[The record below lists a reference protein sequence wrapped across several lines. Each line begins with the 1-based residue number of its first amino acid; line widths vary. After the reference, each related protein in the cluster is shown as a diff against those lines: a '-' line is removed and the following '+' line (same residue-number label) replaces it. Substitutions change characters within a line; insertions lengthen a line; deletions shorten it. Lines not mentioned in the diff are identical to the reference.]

1 MFWYE
6 LQLLLEEDAMKSRVF
21 YTDLRAGRDKSLLV
35 KISDL
40 AEAAGI
46 RKVVKK
52 NGLTAI
58 KIHFGE
64 RGNTAFIRPLLVRP
78 IVESVTQAGGKPFLT
93 DSGTLYVGSRGNA
106 VDHLATAVVNGFAY
120 SVVGAPLI
128 IADGIDGRDEV
139 AIPLGL
145 KNCEQ
150 AWIGSALVRADSLIS
165 LAHFKLH
172 EAAGFGGSIKN
183 VGMGAASRKG
193 KMAQHSDVAPEVIS
207 KLCLGCGKCLE
218 ECAHGAISMVDR
230 PPDAPRPAGASE
242 KIMQIDQGHCAGCAR
257 CIHAC
262 PQGAISINW
271 EADLPKFMER
281 MVEYTV
287 GALRGKEKR
296 SLFLNFLTQISPACD
311 CYPFADAPIV
321 ADIGIVASR
330 DPVAIDQ
337 ASVDL
342 LNSRPVLESSCLK
355 GSDLAGTDKIRAVYP
370 KIDWQHQ
377 LDYAAALGLGSREYE
392 LVTL

>member
-1 MFWYE
+1 MAE
-6 LQLLLEEDAMKSRVF
+6 NSKVF
-21 YTDLRAGRDKSLLV
+21 FTSLRAGRNKSLLN
-35 KISDL
+35 KIAEL

-46 RKVVKK
+46 KSILKK

-78 IVESVTQAGGKPFLT
+78 IVDRVIEAGGKPFLT
-93 DSGTLYVGSRGNA
+93 DAGTLYVGTRGNA
-106 VDHLATAVVNGFAY
+106 VDHLTTAVLNGFDY

-139 AIPLGL
+139 AVPINLRHF
-145 KNCEQ
+145 KE
-150 AWIGSALVRADSLIS
+150 AYIGSAFARAESIIS

-172 EAAGFGGSIKN
+172 EAAGFGGAIKN
-183 VGMGAASRKG
+183 VGMGTASRKG

-207 KLCLGCGKCLE
+207 KYCIGCGLCIE
-218 ECAHGAISMVDR
+218 ECAQGAITLVDR
-230 PPDAPRPAGASE
+230 PADAEHPEGATD
-242 KIMQIDQGHCAGCAR
+242 KISRIDQELCAGCAR

-262 PQGAISINW
+262 PHGGLGINW

-281 MVEYTV
+281 MVEYTLA
-287 GALRGKEKR
+287 ALKGKEKR
-296 SLFLNFLTQISPACD
+296 SLFINFLTQISPACD

-321 ADIGIVASR
+321 ADIGIMASR

-337 ASVDL
+337 ASVDM
-342 LNSRPVLESSCLK
+342 LNTQPVLDSSCLK
-355 GSDLAGTDKIRAVYP
+355 GSEVAKTDKIKAVYP

-377 LDYAAALGLGSREYE
+377 LDYAASLGLGSREYE
-392 LVTL
+392 LVTVESK